1 MTIEINLNEKR
12 KKGRP
17 KKNLQMTLNNTS
29 YTLSQATVQEKD
41 DEKKKRGRK
50 KKEVAE
56 EEVKIKKKRGRKAAL
71 KYFSSS
77 IRKQIPLKTNIVD
90 NENGILFLDIKEP
103 NENLCNTSLTYDS
116 FDINNSEQFDFD
128 IKEQFDT
135 HNNDQ
140 EQLDTIGHMDT
151 AKVDTYKTDTYKTGT
166 YKTDTCNTYKTDTYK
181 TDTYKTD
188 TYKTDISSNTN
199 ACNKFNMKEIANT
212 NEFNHEISSQKY
224 NIKKGFFKILNQ
236 FSNWTDKTDIKCW
249 WCCHNFDTV
258 PLGMPV
264 YYDHAVNKFSVRG
277 IFCSF
282 SCMLSYSRNTK
293 GVTSKSYLI
302 NYLYKKLTGV
312 IGINFKEA
320 PCKYVLKEFG
330 GHLSIEEFRNLSYE
344 MKSYKMI
351 EYPMYMSR
359 DYIAEVDLAS
369 IKQVNTKVFNNFSK
383 VIALDDKKVEEAK
396 YRISKIVNNS
406 SSFSNTIE
414 DFIKN

>member
-17 KKNLQMTLNNTS
+17 KKNLQFTLNDAS
-29 YTLSQATVQEKD
+29 YTLQSQVSVVPEKD

-50 KKEVAE
+50 KKEVVE

-90 NENGILFLDIKEP
+90 NENGILFLDIKES
-103 NENLCNTSLTYDS
+103 NDNLSNTSLTYDS
-116 FDINNSEQFDFD
+116 FDTNKAEQFDF
-128 IKEQFDT
+128 ET
-135 HNNDQ
+135 HNNTETHNNFETKDNGQ
-140 EQLDTIGHMDT
+140 EHFDTDT
-151 AKVDTYKTDTYKTGT
+151 HFDTNKMVSYKTE
-166 YKTDTCNTYKTDTYK
+166 
-181 TDTYKTD
+181 
-188 TYKTDISSNTN
+188 SPLN
-199 ACNKFNMKEIANT
+199 ANSCNKFNMKEIANT
-212 NEFNHEISSQKY
+212 NEFNDEIASQKY

-236 FSNWTDKTDIKCW
+236 FSNWTAKTDIKCW

-264 YYDHAVNKFSVRG
+264 YYDHTVNKFSVRG

-293 GVTSKSYLI
+293 GVNSKSYLI

-320 PCKYVLKEFG
+320 PYKYVLKEFG
-330 GHLSIEEFRNLSYE
+330 GHLSIEEFRNLSSE

-383 VIALDDKKVEEAK
+383 VITLDDKKVEDAK

-406 SSFSNTIE
+406 SPLSNTIE